1 MIPNLTFPPH
11 EWERKNDACTSPRK
25 MDKQLREK
33 YNNKRRK
40 PMTQERRKYS
50 KEFKIEA
57 IRMLENGG
65 RPLAEI
71 ERDLGISKGLLWKW
85 KESIRR
91 QPRQEEAF
99 PGNGRLTE
107 TEARIRQLERENAML
122 KQDKEILKKVL
133 VMYSK
138 ENN

>member
-1 MIPNLTFPPH
+1 
-11 EWERKNDACTSPRK
+11 
-25 MDKQLREK
+25 
-33 YNNKRRK
+33 
-40 PMTQERRKYS
+40 MTQERRKYS
-50 KEFKIEA
+50 KEFKLEA
-57 IRMLENGG
+57 IRMFENGE
-65 RPLAEI
+65 RSMAEI
-71 ERDLGISKGLLWKW
+71 ERELGITKGLVWKW
-85 KESIRR
+85 LESLRGQTR
-91 QPRQEEAF
+91 KAEAF

>member
-1 MIPNLTFPPH
+1 MST
-11 EWERKNDACTSPRK
+11 
-25 MDKQLREK
+25 
-33 YNNKRRK
+33 
-40 PMTQERRKYS
+40 ERRKYS

-57 IRMLENGG
+57 IRMVENGG
-65 RPLAEI
+65 KPLAEI

-85 KESIRR
+85 KESLRR
-91 QPRQEEAF
+91 QPRQGEAF